1 KIAELQTN
9 EAHLTG
15 EAEPVQKQTHAL
27 VSDVQIGDRTNMG
40 FSGATVTHGN
50 GVGVVVATGM
60 QTELGKI
67 ATLLDQVKDKKTP
80 IERTIARL
88 TTKLMMVA
96 MVIVAFTLLVELLKA
111 YQQTGSLSFAALA
124 ESLSTAIAF
133 AGAAIP
139 AALP

>member
-1 KIAELQTN
+1 
-9 EAHLTG
+9 
-15 EAEPVQKQTHAL
+15 
-27 VSDVQIGDRTNMG
+27 DRTNMG

-50 GVGVVVATGM
+50 GLGVVVATGM

-124 ESLSTAIAF
+124 ESLSTAIAL
-133 AGAAIP
+133 AVAAIP
-139 AALP
+139 DALPAVLSIVLT